1 MVPDVIWYVKRLS
14 ANDTLASGAHQA
26 GPYLPKKFLFL
37 IFPELQRQGAENP
50 DVYFNLYVDSHDQH
64 RNARAIWYN
73 NKLFGGTRDE
83 TRITR
88 FGGKSSPLLNVDN
101 TGALVVFSFVD
112 SNSGGTRKAHVWVC
126 RSEEE
131 ETLVEDRVGPV
142 EPGQRLVNS
151 PEWGIRSPLFVPHP
165 NIKSDCRLALDEI
178 PEAWLG
184 EFPPGAEIIEK
195 SVELCSVTSLGP
207 DDRLLR
213 RRGCE
218 FDVFLSLEEAVE
230 LPVIKKG
237 FTNIDAFVSH
247 AQSILQR
254 RKARS
259 GRSLELHL
267 REIFIEEG
275 LEEDVD
281 FSYQAE
287 TESKHKPD
295 FIFPSRSAYGDPDY
309 PIDRLRML
317 GVKTTCKDRWRQILN
332 EAERIPVKHLL
343 TLQEGVSVGQFQEMQ
358 GSNVRLVVPASL
370 HGKYPAAIRSDLIT
384 LEEFINEMKFLKQDI
399 PRQS

>member
-1 MVPDVIWYVKRLS
+1 MVPNVIWYVKRLS

-26 GPYLPKKFLFL
+26 GPYLPKKFLFF
-37 IFPELQRQGAENP
+37 IFPELQRQDAENP

-64 RNARAIWYN
+64 RKARAIWYN
-73 NKLFGGTRDE
+73 NKLFRGTRNE

-88 FGGKSSPLLNVDN
+88 FGGKSSPLLNVEN
-101 TGALVVFSFVD
+101 TGALVVFAFVD
-112 SNSGGTRKAHVWVC
+112 NNSDRTREAHVWVC

-142 EPGQRLVNS
+142 EPGQRLINS
-151 PEWGIRSPLFVPHP
+151 PEWSIQPPLFVPHP
-165 NIKSDCRLALDEI
+165 KIKSGCRLAFDEI
-178 PEAWLG
+178 PGAWLE

-195 SVELCSVTSLGP
+195 SVELCPVIGLGP

-230 LPVIKKG
+230 LPVIKEG

-267 REIFIEEG
+267 KEIFIEEG
-275 LEEDVD
+275 LEEDMD

-287 TESKHKPD
+287 TESKRKPD
-295 FIFPSRSAYGDPDY
+295 FIFPSRSSYGDPDY
-309 PIDRLRML
+309 PADRLRML

-332 EAERIPVKHLL
+332 EAERIQIKHLL
-343 TLQEGVSVGQFQEMQ
+343 TLQEGVSVDQFQEMRC
-358 GSNVRLVVPASL
+358 SNVRLVVPASL
-370 HGKYPAAIRSDLIT
+370 HSKYPATIRSELIT
-384 LEEFINEMKFLKQDI
+384 LKEFIDEIKSLKQDM
-399 PRQS
+399 SK